1 MPPTTRTST
10 DQPTVGLSLARR
22 IGRSAL
28 AATIC
33 IATFAALA
41 IAGLSVSTAEAST
54 PLAGNGTG
62 PRTRPTTDKLVVAV
76 VLGRSG
82 SDTADVF
89 APYEVLTTSPAFH
102 VYTVADTTAPAAME
116 GGLSVVPSYT
126 FDDVT
131 AGTAPTPD
139 LIVVPAVN
147 NPDGAQEQAARDF
160 VTAQYRAGVRVLG
173 ICAGSRLL
181 AASGILDGLRATS
194 HWSRIGPLETS
205 RPAVSWVRGERY
217 VQDGR
222 VTTTG
227 GVTSGVWGT
236 LKVMADLA
244 GPAEAARVGALMK
257 YPGWSPEAPTAMPAQ
272 SFAAGDL
279 TVLANGAF
287 PWARPVI
294 DVQLGDGVGEI
305 DAAALFEVYSYS
317 QAAAANA
324 ISTTGTVT
332 TRHGLVIRTSASGTP
347 THQVLVP
354 GEVTSRAGLHGFD
367 AAFEQLSRTT
377 NPTVVAS
384 IAKMLEYPLDR
395 VAIDTAPAVIQWRTG
410 LLVALGVILAIAV
423 GALPMVI
430 RRARRRTSPPLEALD
445 AGPLLAAPLQAVKE
459 TFRGVCG

>member
-1 MPPTTRTST
+1 MSPTTRPST
-10 DQPTVGLSLARR
+10 DHLAVRPSLARR
-22 IGRSAL
+22 FGRSAL
-28 AATIC
+28 AVTLGV
-33 IATFAALA
+33 ATFAGLA
-41 IAGLSVSTAEAST
+41 IAGLSVSTAEASA
-54 PLAGNGTG
+54 PLATTSTG
-62 PRTRPTTDKLVVAV
+62 PRTRPEKDRIVVAV

-89 APYEVLTTSPAFH
+89 APYEVLTSSPAFN

-126 FDDVT
+126 FGEVA
-131 AGTAPTPD
+131 AGSAPAPD

-147 NPDGAQEQAARDF
+147 NPDGAEEQAARDF
-160 VTAQYRAGVRVLG
+160 VTTQYQAGAHVLG

-194 HWSRIGPLETS
+194 HWSRIDPLETS

-227 GVTSGVWGT
+227 GVTSSIWGT
-236 LKVMADLA
+236 LKVMSDLA
-244 GPAEAARVGALMK
+244 SPAEAARVGALIN
-257 YPGWSPEAPTAMPAQ
+257 YPGWSPDAPTAMPAQ

-279 TVLANGAF
+279 TVLANSAF
-287 PWARPVI
+287 PWARPTV
-294 DVQLGDGVGEI
+294 DVRLDDGVGEI

-324 ISTTGTVT
+324 ISTTGTIT

-377 NPTVVAS
+377 SPTVVAS

-395 VAIDTAPAVIQWRTG
+395 VSIDTPPPLVQWRTG
-410 LLVALGVILAIAV
+410 LLVALGMILAVAV
-423 GALPMVI
+423 SAFPLVI
-430 RRARRRTSPPLEALD
+430 RRTRHHS
-445 AGPLLAAPLQAVKE
+445 
-459 TFRGVCG
+459 